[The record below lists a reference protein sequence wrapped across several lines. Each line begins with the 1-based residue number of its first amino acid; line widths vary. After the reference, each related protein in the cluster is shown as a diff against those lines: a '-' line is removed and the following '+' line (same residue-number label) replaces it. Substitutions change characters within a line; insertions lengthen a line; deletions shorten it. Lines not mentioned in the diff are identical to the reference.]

1 MLRLHVVV
9 SSFVPSRLPLPF
21 WYSSTTIQLAIA
33 PLSQQLSD
41 PIITQTI
48 ITPPFI
54 VVSSQQTHPY
64 SSPGSL
70 IPPDHLPTPHRMD
83 PAALTIGLASSSHK
97 IPFKV
102 LTANHDDGEK
112 SKRFGYKAPTLSA
125 WFELFLQDT
134 TPDPI
139 VGILLNLTPTEVQS
153 LKASI
158 HHALRSSIFP
168 QHVNSHIISL
178 QRELLRGRLIE
189 FNKLSKLIRQST
201 VFVIGL
207 QYPHLFKEPA
217 SYQQEWNAN
226 EFGCY
231 SRVPYTYRRELLV
244 RLVDICAG

>member
-1 MLRLHVVV
+1 
-9 SSFVPSRLPLPF
+9 
-21 WYSSTTIQLAIA
+21 
-33 PLSQQLSD
+33 
-41 PIITQTI
+41 
-48 ITPPFI
+48 
-54 VVSSQQTHPY
+54 
-64 SSPGSL
+64 
-70 IPPDHLPTPHRMD
+70 MD
-83 PAALTIGLASSSHK
+83 PAVLTMDMASSSQK

-125 WFELFLQDT
+125 CFEIFLQDM

-153 LKASI
+153 LKSSI
-158 HHALRSSIFP
+158 RHALTSSIFP
-168 QHVNSHIISL
+168 QHVNIHMLSL

-189 FNKLSKLIRQST
+189 FNKLAKLIRQST

-217 SYQQEWNAN
+217 SYQEFQQEWNAN

-244 RLVDICAG
+244 RLVDICAGELRRDRLGKILRSAATNPIPSNRRPAPSPETDHPPSKRPRLEVASTSNLKRELPNPDDPGDKNSAE